1 MSIDN
6 VCRYLSEQYPE
17 SFATWLLDKTPA
29 DVKDLKTELSVEP
42 VRADCII
49 LLLPQQEILHL
60 EFQVAP
66 ASVPPMPIRMLDY
79 YARLRRQYNF
89 YPIEQVIIY
98 LKQTTSEAVFI
109 EQFTDTNTVHRF
121 RAIRIWEQD
130 PAPLL
135 ASVGL
140 LPLAVLARTDFPEL
154 LLEQVAARVDMIE
167 EPSQQRNISACTHL
181 LAGLKYDNNLI
192 SSLLREELMQESV
205 VYQRIIRQGIEQG
218 IEQGR
223 KQEALSVVVRLLTRR
238 IGIIAPQLLTQLEVL
253 SVTQLEELSE
263 ALLDFSTAAD
273 LAGWLH
279 NHQ

>member
-17 SFATWLLDKTPA
+17 SFATWLLGKTPA
-29 DVKDLKTELSVEP
+29 EVKDLKTELSVEP

-66 ASVPPMPIRMLDY
+66 TSVPPMPIRMLDY
-79 YARLRRQYNF
+79 YARLRRQYSF
-89 YPIEQVIIY
+89 YPIQQVVIY
-98 LKQTTSEAVFI
+98 LKETTSDVVFI
-109 EQFTDTNTVHRF
+109 EQFTDTNTIHRF
-121 RAIRIWEQD
+121 RVIRIWEQD

-140 LPLAVLARTDFPEL
+140 LPLAVLARTDSPES
-154 LLEQVAARVDMIE
+154 LLEQVAAQVDMIE
-167 EPSQQRNISACTHL
+167 EPSQQRNISACTQL

-192 SSLLREELMQESV
+192 NSLLREELMQESV

-218 IEQGR
+218 R
-223 KQEALSVVVRLLTRR
+223 KEEALSVVLRQLTRR
-238 IGIIAPQLLTQLEVL
+238 IGTIAPELRSHIEAL

-273 LAGWLH
+273 LAGWLQ

>member
-17 SFATWLLDKTPA
+17 SFATWLLGRTPT

-49 LLLPQQEILHL
+49 LLNPQEEILHL

-66 ASVPPMPIRMLDY
+66 VSVPPMPIRMLDY
-79 YARLRRQYNF
+79 YARLRRQYSF

-98 LKQTTSEAVFI
+98 LKETTSKAVFI

-121 RAIRIWEQD
+121 RSIRIWEQD

-140 LPLAVLARTDFPEL
+140 LPLAVLARTDSPESL
-154 LLEQVAARVDMIE
+154 LSQVAAQVDMIE
-167 EPSQQRNISACTHL
+167 EPSQQRNISACTQL
-181 LAGLKYDNNLI
+181 LAGLKYNNNLI
-192 SSLLREELMQESV
+192 TSLLREELMQESV

-218 IEQGR
+218 RRE
-223 KQEALSVVVRLLTRR
+223 EALSVVMRLLPRR
-238 IGIIAPQLLTQLEVL
+238 IGIVAP
-253 SVTQLEELSE
+253 ELRRRSP
-263 ALLDFSTAAD
+263 S
-273 LAGWLH
+273 
-279 NHQ
+279 

>member
-17 SFATWLLDKTPA
+17 SFATWLLGKTPA

-49 LLLPQQEILHL
+49 LLNPQQEILHL

-66 ASVPPMPIRMLDY
+66 ISVPPMPIRMLDY
-79 YARLRRQYNF
+79 YARLRRQYSF
-89 YPIEQVIIY
+89 YPIVQVVIY
-98 LKQTTSEAVFI
+98 LKETTSDAVFI

-121 RAIRIWEQD
+121 RVIRIWEQD

-140 LPLAVLARTDFPEL
+140 LPLAVLARTDSPES
-154 LLEQVAARVDMIE
+154 LLEQVAAQVDMIE
-167 EPSQQRNISACTHL
+167 EPSQQRNISACTQL

-192 SSLLREELMQESV
+192 SSFLREELMQESV

-218 IEQGR
+218 KKE
-223 KQEALSVVVRLLTRR
+223 EAFSVVMRLLPRR
-238 IGIIAPQLLTQLEVL
+238 IGIVSPEWRSQIQTL
-253 SVTQLEELSE
+253 SLIQLEELSE

-273 LAGWLH
+273 LVGWLQ

>member
-17 SFATWLLDKTPA
+17 NFATWLLGKTPA

-49 LLLPQQEILHL
+49 LLNPQEEILHL
-60 EFQVAP
+60 EFQVTP
-66 ASVPPMPIRMLDY
+66 VSVPPMPIRMLDY
-79 YARLRRQYNF
+79 YARLRRQYSF
-89 YPIEQVIIY
+89 YPIEQVVIY
-98 LKQTTSEAVFI
+98 LKETSSNTVFI

-130 PAPLL
+130 PTSLL

-140 LPLAVLARTDFPEL
+140 LPLAVLARTDSPESL
-154 LLEQVAARVDMIE
+154 LSQVAAQVDMIE
-167 EPSQQRNISACTHL
+167 EPSQQRNISACTQL

-192 SSLLREELMQESV
+192 TSLLREELMQESV

-218 IEQGR
+218 RRE
-223 KQEALSVVVRLLTRR
+223 EALSVVMRQLYRR
-238 IGIIAPQLLTQLEVL
+238 IGIVTPELRSQIEALSLTQLED
-253 SVTQLEELSE
+253 LSE
-263 ALLDFSTAAD
+263 ALLDFSTAVD
-273 LAGWLH
+273 LTNWL
-279 NHQ
+279 NNVIAS

>member
-17 SFATWLLDKTPA
+17 SFATWLLGRTPA

-49 LLLPQQEILHL
+49 LLNPQEEILHL

-66 ASVPPMPIRMLDY
+66 VSIPPMPIRMLDY
-79 YARLRRQYNF
+79 YARLRRQYSF
-89 YPIEQVIIY
+89 YPIEQVVIY
-98 LKQTTSEAVFI
+98 LKETTANAVFI

-140 LPLAVLARTDFPEL
+140 LPLAVLARTDSPESL
-154 LLEQVAARVDMIE
+154 LSQVAAQVDMIE
-167 EPSQQRNISACTHL
+167 EPSQQRNISACTQL
-181 LAGLKYDNNLI
+181 LAGLKYNNNLI
-192 SSLLREELMQESV
+192 TSLLREELMQESV

-218 IEQGR
+218 KRE
-223 KQEALSVVVRLLTRR
+223 EALSVVMRLLPRR
-238 IGIIAPQLLTQLEVL
+238 IGIVAPELRSQIEDLSLTQLED
-253 SVTQLEELSE
+253 LSE
-263 ALLDFSTAAD
+263 ALLDFSTSSD
-273 LAGWLH
+273 LTRWL
-279 NHQ
+279 NNMVQI